1 MNVKQVIVMRRKFP
15 KADGTNQGMRRGKEI
30 SQGSHASGAWMMA
43 CIKALLSGAPHAMCI
58 SAEELEWINNGK
70 MTKATVYVDTE
81 EELKAIYAKAM
92 LGPNHPSCHM
102 ITDSGKTEFGGV
114 PTVTCLAIGPDDAE
128 KIDRITGHLP
138 LY

>member
-1 MNVKQVIVMRRKFP
+1 
-15 KADGTNQGMRRGKEI
+15 
-30 SQGSHASGAWMMA
+30 
-43 CIKALLSGAPHAMCI
+43 MCI

-92 LGPNHPSCHM
+92 LGLNHPPCHM